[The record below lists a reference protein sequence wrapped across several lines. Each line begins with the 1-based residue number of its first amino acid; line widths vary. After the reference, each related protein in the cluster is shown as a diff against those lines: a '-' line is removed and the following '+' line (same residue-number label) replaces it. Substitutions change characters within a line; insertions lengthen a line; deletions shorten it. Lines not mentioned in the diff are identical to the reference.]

1 VRVGELGEF
10 ALIDRLTGPLERQGP
25 GVPVGVGDDAA
36 VLEGPGEELLLVTVD
51 AQVETV
57 HFLREAISPEQ
68 LGRRALAVN
77 LSDLSAM
84 GGRGVAALVSLVLPA
99 DAEVAWL
106 ERLYQGLREE
116 ASCWGVT
123 IVGGNVTRAPQHA
136 VIDVCA
142 LGRVGRDEL
151 LLRSGARPGDLV
163 LVTGHLG
170 EAAAGLRLLQRPE
183 LASPAREALL
193 ARLLTPMPRLRE
205 AAVIAR
211 SRRATAMIDLSDGL
225 SSDLLHLCEASG
237 VGVRLWTERLPV
249 SEAVYEVARQSGEAA
264 LELALAGGEDY
275 ELCLTAPPKV
285 AEALAK
291 SVQGETGTPV
301 TIVGEILPAAA
312 GRTLVLPGDEEVALE
327 ARGWE
332 HFGEPRR

>member
-10 ALIDRLTGPLERQGP
+10 ALIDRLTRRLERQGP
-25 GVPVGVGDDAA
+25 GVLVAIGDDAA
-36 VLEGPGEELLLVTVD
+36 VLEGPGEELLLATVD

-77 LSDLSAM
+77 LSDIAAM
-84 GGRGVAALVSLVLPA
+84 GGRPWVALVSLSLPPEL
-99 DAEVAWL
+99 EVAWL
-106 ERLYQGLREE
+106 EELYEGLREE
-116 ASCWGVT
+116 ASCWEVT

-136 VIDVCA
+136 VIDVCV

-151 LLRSGARPGDLV
+151 LLRSGARPGDVV
-163 LVTGHLG
+163 LVTGRLG
-170 EAAAGLRLLQRPE
+170 EAAAGLRLLHHPDLE
-183 LASPAREALL
+183 SPAREALL
-193 ARLLTPMPRLRE
+193 ARLYAPTPRLRE
-205 AAVIAR
+205 AAAIAR
-211 SRRATAMIDLSDGL
+211 SGRATAMIDLSDGL

-237 VGVRLWTERLPV
+237 VGVRLWAERLPV

-264 LELALAGGEDY
+264 LELALAGGEDF
-275 ELCLTAPPKV
+275 ELCFTAPEGA

-291 SVQGETGTPV
+291 RVESETGTPV
-301 TIVGEILPAAA
+301 AIVGEILPAAA
-312 GRTLVLPGDEEVALE
+312 GCTLVLPGNEEVALE